1 MSLFGRN
8 DTEDAGSG
16 PSETFEQSQRTV
28 RGPDPAPAQ
37 RSKGDDSVA
46 NIGESIVF
54 KGDLSGQEDLVL
66 EGTVEGRVE
75 LPDNQ
80 LTIGATGRAHAELN
94 AKTIV
99 VVGRVTGNIRASERI
114 EIQTSGIVEGDVSAP
129 CLVVAEG
136 AVVNGSIEMGAA
148 KKGLQSAASPPASPP
163 VSPHTP
169 ERKAG

>member
-1 MSLFGRN
+1 MSLFSRN
-8 DTEDAGSG
+8 DTEDATSG
-16 PSETFEQSQRTV
+16 PSEIFEQSQRTLQ
-28 RGPDPAPAQ
+28 GPDPAPAQ
-37 RSKGDDSVA
+37 RNKGDDSVA

-66 EGTVEGRVE
+66 EGMVEGRVE

-80 LTIGATGRAHAELN
+80 LTIGAKGRANAELN

-99 VVGRVTGNIRASERI
+99 VVGRVTGNVRASERI
-114 EIQTSGIVEGDVSAP
+114 EIQASGIVEGDVSAP

-136 AVVNGSIEMGAA
+136 AVVNGSIEMGAS
-148 KKGLQSAASPPASPP
+148 KKSLLPAATAQASPQP
-163 VSPHTP
+163 P